1 MLEEKGR
8 DGAAAATANAAAA
21 LRCAVLCF
29 ALLRVPVKDM
39 M

>member
-8 DGAAAATANAAAA
+8 DGAAAATAA
-21 LRCAVLCF
+21 LCC
-29 ALLRVPVKDM
+29 ALLPVKDM